1 MKRFIILIYTVIIMS
16 EFLIGCL
23 GSKDVEFKATN
34 SDEKN
39 VNSYS
44 LDSKDVEFKEFYSQ
58 VIGFSE
64 NDEQLKTI
72 QQDAVLM
79 TDNEGFQKFKDEY
92 FTPRKISMESPDNE
106 KAVLYLQ
113 IPSPTCLVMFYSVK
127 SINVRNNTL
136 TVNLNQSGG
145 AEVNGIEGFNG
156 TWKWVMF
163 IEVDKTNLKENMEI
177 IIGMDNHKIIGHGF
191 VD

>member
-16 EFLIGCL
+16 QFLIGCL
-23 GSKDVEFKATN
+23 GSNDVEFKATN
-34 SDEKN
+34 SDKKN

-44 LDSKDVEFKEFYSQ
+44 SNSKDVEFKEFYSQ

-79 TDNEGFQKFKDEY
+79 MDNEDFQKFKDEY
-92 FTPRKISMESPDNE
+92 FTPRKIPMESPDKE

-113 IPSPTCLVMFYSVK
+113 IPSPTSSVNGYNVK
-127 SINVRNNTL
+127 SINVSNDTL
-136 TVNLNQSGG
+136 TVNLNKSGG
-145 AEVNGIEGFNG
+145 AEVNGIEGFDG

-163 IEVDKTNLKENMEI
+163 IW
-177 IIGMDNHKIIGHGF
+177 
-191 VD
+191 